1 MTAMSRVT
9 SLVAFVTLVILMAA
23 RMPAQSPAQRRWTRA
38 ESEAFLNTAT
48 IVPAAPGDERRS
60 WRATLESGGRTHDA
74 SIETA
79 DGSDPTRRNYRF
91 NVAAY
96 ELDKLLGLGL
106 VPPVVERLVTG
117 RPASLTWWVDD
128 FAMAEVDR
136 RRKKIDP
143 PDGDAWNKQMQA
155 VRVFDELISNTYRDT
170 SPGLYLNSVWDNL
183 LITSGWTVW
192 IVDHTASFRTRREL
206 QDTESLTRCPRAMLD
221 KLRGLNRAVSQENL
235 GRYLSVEQLAA
246 LEARRILLVRHFDEE
261 IARNGEAAVLYG
273 LPPRGF

>member
-1 MTAMSRVT
+1 MSRVT

-48 IVPAAPGDERRS
+48 IVPAAPGDERKS

-221 KLRGLNRAVSQENL
+221 KLRGLNRAVSQKNL

-246 LEARRILLVRHFDEE
+246 LEARRILLVRHFEEE